1 MNQPHASVTQL
12 EARGRL
18 SAADWEKAALEAIAE
33 QGISGAAVEPLARRL
48 GVTKGSFYWHF
59 PTREALLKAALE
71 RWERDDEDE
80 FIGVE
85 PISDPRERLRAL
97 FRRTSREMQSH
108 VIYSALLRA
117 LDNPVVQPVMSRVS
131 QRRIDFVTH
140 AYRQLGLERL
150 AASYRAR
157 LAYAAYA
164 GFLQLS
170 LQLGLPRLSH
180 SEFDEYV
187 DHTIATLIPD

>member
-1 MNQPHASVTQL
+1 MNEATVTIL
-12 EARGRL
+12 ENRSRL
-18 SAADWEKAALEAIAE
+18 SALDWEQAALEAIAE

-59 PTREALLKAALE
+59 PTREALLRASLE
-71 RWERDDEDE
+71 RWERADEEE
-80 FIGVE
+80 FLGVE
-85 PISDPRERLRAL
+85 PIREPRERLREL

-108 VIYSALLRA
+108 VVYSALLRA
-117 LDNPVVQPVMSRVS
+117 LDHPVVQPVMSRVS
-131 QRRIDFVTH
+131 QRRIDFLTV
-140 AYRQLGLERL
+140 AYRQLGLDRI

-180 SEFDEYV
+180 AEFDEYV
-187 DHTIATLIPD
+187 EHAISTLIPA

>member
-1 MNQPHASVTQL
+1 MNQASVTPL
-12 EARGRL
+12 ENRSRL
-18 SAADWEKAALEAIAE
+18 SAADWEQAALEAIAE
-33 QGISGAAVEPLARRL
+33 NGVGAAAVEPLARRL

-59 PTREALLKAALE
+59 PTREALLKASLE
-71 RWERDDEDE
+71 RWERADEEE

-85 PISDPRERLRAL
+85 PIREPRERLREL

-108 VIYSALLRA
+108 VVYSALLRA
-117 LDNPVVQPVMSRVS
+117 LDHPVVQPVMSRVS
-131 QRRIDFVTH
+131 QRRIDFLTV
-140 AYRQLGLERL
+140 AYRQLGLDRI

-180 SEFDEYV
+180 AEFDEYV
-187 DHTIATLIPD
+187 EHTISTLIPS